1 MKTFHWIAFVYA
13 TLFGIVVAVNES
25 TRPRIAAHSF
35 GFDDQHTLHGREAKK
50 RSCTWECHFNT
61 GWCKDNHVKL
71 DRKWLEFTDIPYF
84 GIIDSLKS
92 MGNYTLANILFLV
105 LLIPTTILWML
116 VRSMEM
122 EWSIR
127 KLDRKR

>member
-1 MKTFHWIAFVYA
+1 
-13 TLFGIVVAVNES
+13 
-25 TRPRIAAHSF
+25 
-35 GFDDQHTLHGREAKK
+35 
-50 RSCTWECHFNT
+50 
-61 GWCKDNHVKL
+61 
-71 DRKWLEFTDIPYF
+71 
-84 GIIDSLKS
+84 